1 MFEDNS
7 EHFDQTIG
15 LRVIGPLNEHPDDM
29 PHWRHYNN
37 FLNVY
42 RRMHLV
48 GMFFYIMKIN
58 FKKETLFQI
67 IFVVNMIYWIIFES
81 CYHSWHSIDTHAY
94 V

>member
-1 MFEDNS
+1 MFEDNA

-15 LRVIGPLNEHPDDM
+15 LRVIGPLDEHPDDM
-29 PHWRHYNN
+29 PRWRHYNN

-58 FKKETLFQI
+58 FKKETFL
-67 IFVVNMIYWIIFES
+67 
-81 CYHSWHSIDTHAY
+81 
-94 V
+94 